1 MTGFKLGFSTTCHH
15 HIFSLFFYFFF
26 LSSPH
31 PLVFLLESSLL
42 HYQLAV
48 ASHLR
53 LGSSSS
59 LSTQAWLVVVIEL
72 VFRPAA
78 PDSPS
83 STPVVISVVA
93 ELQIEKNI
101 CLLSVTIHP
110 KLSLTAFWSSSH
122 GEITKPLLYLSLLL
136 AFSSSILSSLLEL
149 FFDSALDSITNLS
162 H

>member
-1 MTGFKLGFSTTCHH
+1 MRFT
-15 HIFSLFFYFFF
+15 
-26 LSSPH
+26 
-31 PLVFLLESSLL
+31 VFTAKGNPGQILRPPPNGSSLL
-42 HYQLAV
+42 RYQLAV

-53 LGSSSS
+53 LGPSSS

-110 KLSLTAFWSSSH
+110 KLSLTAF
-122 GEITKPLLYLSLLL
+122 
-136 AFSSSILSSLLEL
+136 
-149 FFDSALDSITNLS
+149 
-162 H
+162 